1 MLVIKGQLVLV
12 IKVKRVRKVHRVE
25 VHQLVRLLL
34 GLEVRV
40 LYHLDISYVMVQQLV
55 DPHTQLFSLL
65 LEQHMVLEMDL
76 LHSTSLI

>member
-1 MLVIKGQLVLV
+1 MIKGQLVLV
-12 IKVKRVRKVHRVE
+12 IKVKRVKKVHRVE

-40 LYHLDISYVMVQQLV
+40 LYPLDISYVMAQQLV

>member
-1 MLVIKGQLVLV
+1 MIKGQLVLV

-55 DPHTQLFSLL
+55 DPHTQLFSL
-65 LEQHMVLEMDL
+65 
-76 LHSTSLI
+76 

>member
-1 MLVIKGQLVLV
+1 MLV

-40 LYHLDISYVMVQQLV
+40 LYPLDISYVMAQQLV

>member
-40 LYHLDISYVMVQQLV
+40 LYPLDISYVMVQQLV
-55 DPHTQLFSLL
+55 DPHTQLFLLL